1 MDPAARMC
9 AVALQAGAQLVIV
22 NADRTPYDNAAAVI
36 LRGRIGETLPSIVG
50 SSRTRRSRSRRGGA
64 ELA

>member
-1 MDPAARMC
+1 LFKRPRLMDPAARMC

-22 NADRTPYDNAAAVI
+22 NADRTPYDNSAAAI

-50 SSRTRRSRSRRGGA
+50 SMPDAVTA
-64 ELA
+64 